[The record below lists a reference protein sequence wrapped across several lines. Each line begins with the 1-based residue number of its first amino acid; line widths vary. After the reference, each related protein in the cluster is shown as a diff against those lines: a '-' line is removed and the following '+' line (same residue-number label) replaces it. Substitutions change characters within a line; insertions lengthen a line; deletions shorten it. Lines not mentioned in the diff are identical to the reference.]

1 MYLFKSRAQ
10 LPVQDKICELLRT
23 RDKLVQKTRDN
34 VRRDRSGEIPDV
46 PDHIAQTEGME
57 THKHPAEHSR
67 ALPLCVKQTG
77 VM

>member
-1 MYLFKSRAQ
+1 MNYYAQ
-10 LPVQDKICELLRT
+10 ET
-23 RDKLVQKTRDN
+23 KLVQKTRDN
-34 VRRDRSGEIPDV
+34 VRRDRSGKIPDI

-57 THKHPAEHSR
+57 TLKHPAEHSR